1 VIYSFILLIIYLNFK
16 STLAHVSFTNLK
28 CESHDKKF
36 AQFETCHIKAVN
48 RTHKYIDIYA
58 KLKVV
63 PVSKVEAILSH
74 VTFTNLKCGTSDK
87 GFFDF
92 EKCYIKAVNRSHKYI
107 DIYVSLK
114 KVPMDN
120 VTINVKLMRYNNGY
134 KPFFVD
140 VTYDACKFLKNP
152 NKNPIVK
159 MLYYAYVNSSNLNH
173 TCPYNHNVILE
184 KLWTGN
190 LEKDFG
196 HYVPLPN
203 GDYAI
208 YTEWTIDGALRASI
222 KVYMKLN

>member
-1 VIYSFILLIIYLNFK
+1 MHKILHLFIISGYL
-16 STLAHVSFTNLK
+16 T
-28 CESHDKKF
+28 
-36 AQFETCHIKAVN
+36 
-48 RTHKYIDIYA
+48 
-58 KLKVV
+58 
-63 PVSKVEAILSH
+63 AILSH

-173 TCPYNHNVILE
+173 TCPYNHDIIFDHF
-184 KLWTGN
+184 WTGN
-190 LEKDFG
+190 WETDFEK
-196 HYVPLPN
+196 YIPTIN
-203 GDYAI
+203 GEYGI
-208 YTEWTIDGALRASI
+208 FNNIFQNSI
-222 KVYMKLN
+222 FRGYIKFYIRISGRQQD